1 MNEARFIQIHFLTS
15 YTATLLNRDDA
26 GMAKRLPFG
35 GTTRTRISSQSLK
48 RHWRTADDA
57 RALSRLD
64 GVEMSLRSRHIFDMK
79 VAPPLVADGFSPALV
94 EATLA
99 AFQDQILG
107 SSARAKKAKADK
119 ADKEETTPSMQ
130 TSQVVILGWP
140 EVRFI
145 QDKARQIMR
154 DHADPKTVAKIVDK
168 LFKDEKKNFQA
179 LLEAGR
185 FPAGLD
191 AALFGRMVTS
201 DILSR
206 VDAAIHVAHAF
217 TVHGHELET
226 DYFSALDDLIQED
239 GELGSAHINDSELT
253 SGLYY
258 GYVVVD
264 VPLLV
269 SNLTGCKQQE
279 WQQADR
285 GLAGSVVENMIHLIA
300 SVSPGAKKGSTAP
313 YAYAEMMLV
322 EAGNRQP
329 RSLANAF
336 RHAVPNSGR
345 NDVRDT
351 AVAQLGRYLGRF
363 DAMYGGGETRRVA
376 TMADP
381 TPLAAESVAAL
392 GDLARWAAGQVRGE
406 G

>member
-1 MNEARFIQIHFLTS
+1 MNESRFIQIHFLTS
-15 YTATLLNRDDA
+15 YAATLLNRDDA

-35 GTTRTRISSQSLK
+35 GTTRTRVSSQCLK
-48 RHWRTADDA
+48 RHWRTTDDTHA
-57 RALSRLD
+57 FSRMD

-79 VAPPLVADGFSPALV
+79 VVPPLVEEGFAQNLV
-94 EATLA
+94 ETTLA

-119 ADKEETTPSMQ
+119 EETTLSMQ

-145 QDKARQIMR
+145 QDKARQIMK
-154 DHADPKTVAKIVDK
+154 DNPDPKTVGKAVEK

-226 DYFSALDDLIQED
+226 DYFSAMDDLTQIE
-239 GELGSAHINDSELT
+239 GELGSAHISDSELT
-253 SGLYY
+253 SGLFY

-264 VPLLV
+264 IPLLV
-269 SNLTGCKQQE
+269 SNLTGCKATE

-285 GLAGSVVENMIHLIA
+285 RLASLVVENLIHLLA

-313 YAYAEMMLV
+313 YAYAEMVLV
-322 EAGNRQP
+322 ESGNRQP
-329 RSLANAF
+329 RTLANAF
-336 RHAVPNSGR
+336 RQAVPNGGR
-345 NDVRDT
+345 VDVRDT
-351 AVAQLGRYLGRF
+351 AVAQLGSYLGRF

-381 TPLAAESVAAL
+381 AQLAAEPVKAL
-392 GDLARWAAGQVRGE
+392 ADLAQWAGGQVRGE
-406 G
+406 E

>member
-1 MNEARFIQIHFLTS
+1 MNDSRFIQIHFLTS
-15 YTATLLNRDDA
+15 YAATLLNRDDA

-35 GTTRTRISSQSLK
+35 GTTRTRVSSQCLK
-48 RHWRTADDA
+48 RHWRTADDV
-57 RALSRLD
+57 RALSRLE

-79 VAPPLVADGFSPALV
+79 VAPPLVAEGFSQALV
-94 EATLA
+94 DATLA
-99 AFQDQILG
+99 VFQDQILG

-119 ADKEETTPSMQ
+119 AEQEETASSLQ

-145 QDKARQIMR
+145 QEKARQIM
-154 DHADPKTVAKIVDK
+154 ATNPDPKTVGKAVEK

-206 VDAAIHVAHAF
+206 IDSSIHVAHAF
-217 TVHGHELET
+217 TVHTHELET
-226 DYFSALDDLIQED
+226 DYFSALDDLIQAD

-253 SGLYY
+253 SGLFY

-269 SNLTGCKQQE
+269 SNLSGCKASE

-285 GLAGSVVENMIHLIA
+285 GLASGVVENLIHLA
-300 SVSPGAKKGSTAP
+300 ATVSPGAKKGSTAP
-313 YAYAEMMLV
+313 YAYAEMVLV
-322 EAGNRQP
+322 ESGSRQP
-329 RSLANAF
+329 RTLANAF
-336 RHAVPNSGR
+336 RQAVPNMGR
-345 NDVRDT
+345 NDIRDT
-351 AVAQLGRYLGRF
+351 AVAQLGAYLGQF
-363 DAMYGGGETRRVA
+363 DAMYGGGEVRRVA

-381 TPLAAESVAAL
+381 GVLGAEPVGSLV
-392 GDLARWAAGQVRGE
+392 DLARWAGSRVRGE

>member
-1 MNEARFIQIHFLTS
+1 MNKSRFIQIHFLTS
-15 YTATLLNRDDA
+15 YAATLLNRDDA

-35 GTTRTRISSQSLK
+35 GTTRTRISSQCLK
-48 RHWRTADDA
+48 RHWRTADDTHS
-57 RALSRLD
+57 LSQID
-64 GVEMSLRSRHIFDMK
+64 GVEMSLRSRHIFDK
-79 VAPPLVADGFSPALV
+79 KIVPPLVAEGFSQNLV
-94 EATLA
+94 ETTLA
-99 AFQDQILG
+99 ALQDQILG
-107 SSARAKKAKADK
+107 NSARAKKAKADK
-119 ADKEETTPSMQ
+119 ADREETTLSMQ

-145 QDKARQIMR
+145 QDKARQIMK
-154 DHADPKTVAKIVDK
+154 DNPDPKGVGKAVEKI
-168 LFKDEKKNFQA
+168 FKDEKKNFQT

-226 DYFSALDDLIQED
+226 DYFSAMDDLTQDE

-253 SGLYY
+253 SGLFY

-264 VPLLV
+264 IPQLV
-269 SNLTGCKQQE
+269 SNLTGCKASE

-285 GLAGSVVENMIHLIA
+285 GLAGTVVENLLHLLA

-313 YAYAEMMLV
+313 YAYAEMLLV
-322 EAGNRQP
+322 ESGDRQP
-329 RSLANAF
+329 RTLANAF
-336 RHAVPNSGR
+336 RHAVPNGGR
-345 NDVRDT
+345 ADVLDT
-351 AVAQLGRYLGRF
+351 AVKQLGVYLGRF

-381 TPLAAESVAAL
+381 AQLAAEPVKAL
-392 GDLARWAAGQVRGE
+392 ADLARWAGGQVRGE